1 VQEIRR
7 KETESFESLFHRFQQ
22 SCLKD
27 GIFSEI
33 RKREFFVPPSIE
45 RKKRAKN
52 ASKKP
57 KRS

>member
-1 VQEIRR
+1 MQEIRR

-45 RKKRAKN
+45 RKKKR
-52 ASKKP
+52 SKKP